1 MAKKAQVNSVVQE
14 QPPRGSWRFLRYF
27 FVLVLLGVVV
37 LAWLSLLTF
46 SRTDPPSS
54 DVAATQR
61 EVSNAAG
68 HVGAYIAF
76 HLRYWLGAGVYMGL
90 MFTTVAAFLLMMGG
104 RISDLPWRLI
114 GIALLITAT
123 SSAVYLFNP
132 VLCDDLHSGTAGVL
146 GISTG
151 RLLTTRFALP
161 GAWLIVVITL
171 LIGLMLAADN
181 LVLQLPRFG
190 KKVWQQ
196 RSQLGNVVQ
205 ALRSALPAGQ
215 GAQVAMGGGGS
226 TAVADLADAPAASP
240 SSAEDDADDEDE
252 LERGEGEPIV
262 EYEIPHSAMIPP
274 TGRGTGLA
282 GPLPVSAK
290 AAVPPPLS
298 GGAQLADRP
307 GEGDEE
313 DAEAQAAP
321 ALAPR
326 PKPAAVQ
333 VAEAEAA
340 ARTAQLE
347 AAKAAQA
354 ANNEALAPLAQAAMA
369 APPPAPPRPAPKLSE
384 KPPVPIIAGGGNT
397 SGDEHSPFA
406 LPPRE
411 LLAEPTGGYL
421 ESQSAQAQQNGI
433 VLQQT
438 LNDFNVAAQVVGQM
452 TGPVITMFEL
462 SLAPGVKVSQVAN
475 LANDIARALAVPGVR
490 IVSPIPGK
498 DTIGVEVP
506 NMEKE
511 MVRIKELMLLTPETE
526 RKFQLPLYLG
536 KDAGGG
542 PIVADLGSMPH
553 MLIAGT
559 TGSGKSVCINSII
572 ISLVLTRTPQQVRLI
587 LCDPKMVEMA
597 AFENI
602 PHLLCPVVNDMRKAE
617 EILEWA
623 ATKMDE
629 RYELLKEAGVKN
641 IVGFNRLS
649 PDEIYQRFNVDSDEE
664 KARVPTSMPYYV
676 IIIDELADL
685 MMTSSKEVESHI
697 IRIAQKARA
706 VGIHLVLATQRPSV
720 NVVTGLIKSN
730 MPCRISFRVASR
742 QESRIV
748 LDQNGADVL
757 LGQGD
762 MLFLKPGTSSLIRAQ
777 GTYIEDAEI
786 RSIVSS
792 LRAGGEPQYNG
803 ELMRL
808 QSGAGIDS
816 GGEKDELFDQAVEIV
831 LATNRGSVSLL
842 QRRLQVGYSRA
853 SRIIDQMAE
862 AGLLGD
868 YKGSQA
874 RECLITLDDW
884 HAMKASIQ
892 ADQSGASSADGEPTS
907 A

>member
-1 MAKKAQVNSVVQE
+1 MAKKAQENRDVRE
-14 QPPRGSWRFLRYF
+14 QPPQGGWRFLRYSL
-27 FVLVLLGVVV
+27 VLVLLGVVV

-46 SRTDPPSS
+46 SRTDPPSAE
-54 DVAATQR
+54 VAAPNR

-68 HVGAYIAF
+68 YVGAWIAF
-76 HLRYWLGAGVYMGL
+76 QLRYWLGAGVYMGL
-90 MFTTVAAFLLMMGG
+90 MFMTVAAFLLMMGG

-205 ALRSALPAGQ
+205 ALRSALPSGQ
-215 GAQVAMGGGGS
+215 AAQVAMNAGGS
-226 TAVADLADAPAASP
+226 TAVAELDKAAAGSTAAADA
-240 SSAEDDADDEDE
+240 DADDDEDE
-252 LERGEGEPIV
+252 PAEDEDDPIV
-262 EYEIPHSAMIPP
+262 EYEIPHTAMIPP
-274 TGRGTGLA
+274 TGRGTGLS

-290 AAVPPPLS
+290 AAVPPPVS
-298 GGAQLADRP
+298 AGAEPAGEADA
-307 GEGDEE
+307 E
-313 DAEAQAAP
+313 DAESQSAP
-321 ALAPR
+321 APQPR
-326 PKPAAVQ
+326 PKPAAIQ

-340 ARTAQLE
+340 ARAAHLE
-347 AAKAAQA
+347 AARAAQA

-369 APPPAPPRPAPKLSE
+369 APPPPPPRPAPKLSE
-384 KPPVPIIAGGGNT
+384 KPPAPIIAGGGNT
-397 SGDEHSPFA
+397 FDGHESPFA
-406 LPPRE
+406 LPPRD
-411 LLAEPTGGYL
+411 LLAEPTGGYI

-438 LNDFNVAAQVVGQM
+438 LNDFNVAAQVVGHM

-526 RKFQLPLYLG
+526 RKLQLPLYLG

-777 GTYIEDAEI
+777 GTYIEDAEL
-786 RSIVSS
+786 RSIVQS
-792 LRAGGEPQYNG
+792 LRTGGEPQYNP
-803 ELMRL
+803 ELIRL
-808 QSGAGIDS
+808 QTGAGIDG

-874 RECLITLDDW
+874 RECLITLEDW
-884 HAMKASIQ
+884 QAMKASIQ
-892 ADQSGASSADGEPTS
+892 ADQSGQSSADGEPTS